1 MGQGILSKKCKRQ
14 VKDEKRDRI
23 DNWGE
28 KRTPT
33 TKANDAYVGGLSYQ
47 THGFSRGVAPV

>member
-14 VKDEKRDRI
+14 VKDEKSDRT
-23 DNWGE
+23 DGWDE